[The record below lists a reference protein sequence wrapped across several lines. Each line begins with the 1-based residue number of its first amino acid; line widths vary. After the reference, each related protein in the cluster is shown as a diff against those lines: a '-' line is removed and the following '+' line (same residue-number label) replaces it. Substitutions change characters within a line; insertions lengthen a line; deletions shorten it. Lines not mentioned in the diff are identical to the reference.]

1 MKLTI
6 AIPTYNRS
14 FFLDKNLKELLNQY
28 NSNFEIIVQD
38 NASTDNTTD
47 IIDKYIKLGLP
58 IIYEKNKKNL
68 GWAKNFEICFKKVKT
83 KYMILLG
90 SDDIIFSGGI
100 EYILKEIELYKP
112 DLIFMNA
119 IGIKNYNKKNPVNY
133 IGSNQYNLELF
144 LKKTI
149 LQFRLISSY
158 VINTDYINEIENYS
172 GNFAHLHVIFK
183 ILNKG
188 NIFIKING
196 YLIGSY
202 KDNSDFNHEV
212 NFSDIYVKEFF
223 LLFKKNLLKKISE
236 LTMSEI
242 ESIMLKLYL
251 PKLIIKSRLGLIKS
265 DNVICENFDLIFQ
278 NNVYYKAN
286 RSFYIKNNIFYNF
299 ILITLF
305 IFNSLKNKFT
315 K

>member
-119 IGIKNYNKKNPVNY
+119 IGIKNYNKKY
-133 IGSNQYNLELF
+133 TDQKI
-144 LKKTI
+144 I
-149 LQFRLISSY
+149 IS
-158 VINTDYINEIENYS
+158 
-172 GNFAHLHVIFK
+172 GK
-183 ILNKG
+183 
-188 NIFIKING
+188 
-196 YLIGSY
+196 
-202 KDNSDFNHEV
+202 
-212 NFSDIYVKEFF
+212 
-223 LLFKKNLLKKISE
+223 
-236 LTMSEI
+236 
-242 ESIMLKLYL
+242 
-251 PKLIIKSRLGLIKS
+251 
-265 DNVICENFDLIFQ
+265 
-278 NNVYYKAN
+278 
-286 RSFYIKNNIFYNF
+286 
-299 ILITLF
+299 
-305 IFNSLKNKFT
+305 
-315 K
+315 